1 MRYYALQVHV
11 GSEGKFLAAARH
23 AAEVPEGAVI
33 WPRRRLRI
41 RKKGTWRE
49 TLASVFPGYLFV
61 RADTVA
67 GELFTRLRSQ
77 PGFIRF
83 LPSNDSI
90 RALGD
95 RDQATLSHFMAFG
108 EIVDRSV
115 LTFDERHRIRVVSGP
130 LRGLEGR
137 IVGLDRRKGRA
148 RVRLELYEDSFEID
162 FGFQSL
168 EAAEAAERAA
178 DGVPDQAAG

>member
-11 GSEGKFLAAARH
+11 GGEEKFLSAARH
-23 AAEVPEGAVI
+23 APDVPEGAVL

-41 RKKGTWRE
+41 RRKGAWRE
-49 TLASVFPGYLFV
+49 ALASVFAGYLFV
-61 RADTVA
+61 RADSVD
-67 GELFTRLRSQ
+67 GGLFGRLRSQ

-83 LPSNDSI
+83 LPSNESI

-115 LTFDERHRIRVVSGP
+115 LTFDEHRRIRVISGP

-137 IVGLDRRKGRA
+137 IVGLDRRK
-148 RVRLELYEDSFEID
+148 
-162 FGFQSL
+162 
-168 EAAEAAERAA
+168 
-178 DGVPDQAAG
+178 